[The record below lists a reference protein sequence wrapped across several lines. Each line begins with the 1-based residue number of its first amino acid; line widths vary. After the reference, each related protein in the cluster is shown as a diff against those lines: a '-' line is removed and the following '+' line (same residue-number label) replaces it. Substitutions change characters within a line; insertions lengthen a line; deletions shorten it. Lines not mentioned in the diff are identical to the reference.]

1 MGDLYETDVVAWA
14 EEQAALLRSGQLSAI
29 DASNIAEEIEDVGK
43 NEQRALASRLAVL
56 VAHLLKWQFQPDL
69 RSKSWQST
77 IREQRSAIA
86 RKLRASPSLHH
97 TLADE
102 EWLKAVWQH
111 AVADAATETGLDF
124 PDYAIWPTSRV
135 LDPNFFPD

>member
-1 MGDLYETDVVAWA
+1 MSDLYETDVVAWA

-56 VAHLLKWQFQPDL
+56 VAHLLKWKFQPEL
-69 RSKSWQST
+69 RSKSWQNT

-86 RKLRASPSLHH
+86 RTLHASPSLYH
-97 TLADE
+97 TLGDAQ
-102 EWLKAVWQH
+102 WLKLVWRH
-111 AVADAATETGLDF
+111 AIADATTETGLDF
-124 PDYAIWPTSRV
+124 PDHAIWTTSRV